1 MSSDARVAPRVVI
14 VAALALER
22 ASLRRAQDSHG
33 WLVVQSGPGPE
44 RAASSAI
51 KALAS
56 GARALLSWGLVGAL
70 DVALAP
76 GTVLVPRHVRRDE
89 GKPIA
94 TDAAWQ
100 ARLASVRSEF
110 AVSEGDLLTMSA
122 PLASPAAKARAASAS
137 GAVAVDME
145 AAAVAAAAEL
155 AGVPFAALRVVVDT
169 LGDTLPGTA
178 EQWIDERGNQKP
190 FAALR
195 AIATPSDWRPLWILA
210 QRYRVAR
217 GVLSRLARVAA
228 TRDLL
233 TPPSFAPRRASA

>member
-1 MSSDARVAPRVVI
+1 MSSDARVAAPRVVVI
-14 VAALALER
+14 AALALER
-22 ASLRRAQDSHG
+22 ASLRRTPDSGG
-33 WLVVQSGPGPE
+33 WSVVQSGPGPE

-70 DVALAP
+70 DAALMP
-76 GTVLVPRHVRRDE
+76 GTVLVPRHVRRDD
-89 GKPIA
+89 GHPMA

-110 AVSEGDLLTMSA
+110 AVSEGDLLTMDA

-155 AGVPFAALRVVVDT
+155 AGVPFAALRVVVDR
-169 LGDTLPGTA
+169 LAAGDGRAVDRRAGESKAVRGTA
-178 EQWIDERGNQKP
+178 SRRHAE
-190 FAALR
+190 
-195 AIATPSDWRPLWILA
+195 
-210 QRYRVAR
+210 
-217 GVLSRLARVAA
+217 RLAAA
-228 TRDLL
+228 VDLG
-233 TPPSFAPRRASA
+233 